1 MSLRSSTIGPPE
13 TGELSLPL
21 ADLAHLFNAPRVDPL
36 SPGPLEGLGI
46 SGVDYLLS
54 LLHLDKQR
62 QRAHTL
68 TLSIPAAKTSAD
80 SAEQLTNAIH
90 RYAGWRI
97 EHEHREL
104 RNTHRYGLKVAGFAL
119 VMLTICLALSSLFAS
134 DLTEWMR
141 PLIRKTFEYGFEII
155 GWVILWHPIDVLVF
169 SPVAIRARLAALQ
182 TLATVDVVIRAEPAR
197 D

>member
-1 MSLRSSTIGPPE
+1 MSPRSATIGPPE

-21 ADLAHLFNAPRVDPL
+21 TDLAHLFNAPRVDPL

-54 LLHLDKQR
+54 LLHLDKKR

-90 RYAGWRI
+90 RTRG
-97 EHEHREL
+97 
-104 RNTHRYGLKVAGFAL
+104 GG
-119 VMLTICLALSSLFAS
+119 SSTSSANCG
-134 DLTEWMR
+134 TPTAM
-141 PLIRKTFEYGFEII
+141 
-155 GWVILWHPIDVLVF
+155 V
-169 SPVAIRARLAALQ
+169 
-182 TLATVDVVIRAEPAR
+182 
-197 D
+197 